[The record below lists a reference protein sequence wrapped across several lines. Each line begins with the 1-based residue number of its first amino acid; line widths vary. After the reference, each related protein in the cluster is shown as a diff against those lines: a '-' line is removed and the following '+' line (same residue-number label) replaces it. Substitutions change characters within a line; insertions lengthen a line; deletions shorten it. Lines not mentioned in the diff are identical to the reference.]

1 MTKKSF
7 MELTK
12 NWERVTYFLFGMI
25 VAFLLSQLTPL
36 LSLPAF
42 VVLVVLTLYLV
53 LQIFQ
58 AKDLGHLRL
67 MLLGASIVSISLAFI
82 SFISITHLGNISISL
97 DQIVG
102 LFRSILLASYFSFI
116 ERLMKFAEDERRK
129 RKG

>member
-1 MTKKSF
+1 VTKKSF